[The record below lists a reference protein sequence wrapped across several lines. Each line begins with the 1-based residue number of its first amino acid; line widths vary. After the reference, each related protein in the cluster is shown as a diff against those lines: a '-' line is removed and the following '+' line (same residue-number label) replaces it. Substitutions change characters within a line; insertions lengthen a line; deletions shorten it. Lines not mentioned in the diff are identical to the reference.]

1 MEKANNT
8 SLLVDGTQYE
18 TGLTKKYLR
27 RKPFTPKDPKK
38 FTAFI
43 PGVIQSLFIKSGD
56 SVKKGEPLLILEA
69 MKMKNSVTAHDD
81 VKIKAVYVTAG
92 QRVAKEE
99 LLLEFE

>member
-1 MEKANNT
+1 MENANKK
-8 SLLVDGTQYE
+8 SLLVDGTRYE

-27 RKPFTPKDPKK
+27 RKPYTPKDPKK

-43 PGVIQSLFIKSGD
+43 PGVIHSLFVKAGD
-56 SVKKGEPLLILEA
+56 SVKKGDPLLILEA
-69 MKMKNSVTAHDD
+69 MKMKNRVTAHDD
-81 VKIKAVYVTAG
+81 VKIKAVHIVTG